1 MQEMK
6 RLLSDE
12 EIEVRRKSVLELKG
26 KPPEESIPLLLKAME
41 DVSWRVRKTA
51 SEILMDG
58 YAPDYYINGLIQLLY
73 LEENAGA
80 RNSAIETLVRLGKKV
95 TPLLIESFHTLN
107 RDVRKF
113 IIDVI
118 GEVKDKRALPLPL
131 KALKDEDDNVRASA
145 VEHLG
150 QMGDLSVVDALIE
163 ILESGDLWTAFP
175 AADAL
180 GRIGDK
186 KAIPALLNALSV
198 KALREPVL
206 KGLGHLSAP
215 ETLQHIIPFLMDP
228 SKTIQEETVRTIGVF
243 YHKGVSAD
251 FISGTMNTLCGPEII
266 AKLVSHAWSKKTEV
280 RVTAILLLGLMQD
293 ERALGP
299 LLELSTEESLVEDV
313 KRALIFIGK
322 SKPESLLP
330 LFQADSVYQ
339 RRFITEVAVDVA
351 SPLYYP
357 VFETLLNDEDGH
369 MRALA
374 ATGLSKIR
382 DLRAVVSI
390 KKLLSDPYEDVQEAA
405 VIALSNLG
413 EGIEVAEIIHYL
425 KDRNPILRKNAA
437 LLLGRLGA
445 TESVNAL
452 GFALKDGDVSVR
464 QAVVEALS
472 SMRTEESIKYL
483 VFALTDEKTQIRASA
498 SLSLGSMGSDRVV
511 EPLILL
517 LLTDSDDTVRVSA
530 ARSLGMIGERGAVNH
545 LIDVLDDRNGFVV
558 VTAMESLGKLGGDE
572 AKDALIRM
580 LNSEER
586 EIKRTAIRALSPFEG
601 SEGIILPYLNDPDWA
616 TRTAAVKALSAR
628 VDERV
633 KNEIEKCYDK
643 EEDPA
648 VRRVIEEY
656 FDVR

>member
-1 MQEMK
+1 MK
-6 RLLSDE
+6 RLLSEE
-12 EIEVRRKSVLELKG
+12 EIEIRRKAVQELKG

-58 YAPDYYINGLIQLLY
+58 YAPDYYIRGLIQLLY
-73 LEENAGA
+73 LDENAGA
-80 RNSAIETLVRLGKKV
+80 RNSAIEALVRLGKKA
-95 TPLLIESFHTLN
+95 TSLLIEGFHTPN

-118 GEVKDKRALPLPL
+118 GEVKDRRALPLL
-131 KALKDEDDNVRASA
+131 LRALKDEDDNVRASA

-163 ILESGDLWTAFP
+163 ILEGGDLWTAFP

-186 KAIPALLNALSV
+186 KAIPHLLHALSV

-215 ETLQHIIPFLMDP
+215 ETLQDIIPFLTDP

-251 FISGTMNTLCGPEII
+251 FISGIMNKLCGPEII
-266 AKLVSHAWSKKTEV
+266 AKLVSHAWSKKNDV

-299 LLELSTEESLVEDV
+299 LLELSTEESLAEDV

-322 SKPESLLP
+322 SKPKSLLL
-330 LFQADSVYQ
+330 LFQADNLSL

-357 VFETLLNDEDGH
+357 VFETLLDDGDGH
-369 MRALA
+369 VRALA
-374 ATGLSKIR
+374 AMGLSCIG
-382 DLRAVVSI
+382 DPRAAFPI

-405 VIALSNLG
+405 VVALSNLG
-413 EGIEVAEIIHYL
+413 EGIEVEGIINYL
-425 KDRNPILRKNAA
+425 KDKSPILRKNSA
-437 LLLGRLGA
+437 LLLGRLRA

-472 SMRTEESIKYL
+472 SLKTEESIKYL
-483 VFALTDEKTQIRASA
+483 VFALTDEKAQIRASGA
-498 SLSLGSMGSDRVV
+498 LSLGAMGSDRVV

-530 ARSLGMIGERGAVNH
+530 ARSLGMIGDRGAVNH

-558 VTAMESLGKLGGDE
+558 VTAMESLGKLGGDD

-586 EIKRTAIRALSPFEG
+586 EIKRTAIRALSSFEG

-616 TRTAAVKALSAR
+616 TRTAVVRALSVKAN
-628 VDERV
+628 ERV
-633 KNEIEKCYDK
+633 RNEIEKCYDR